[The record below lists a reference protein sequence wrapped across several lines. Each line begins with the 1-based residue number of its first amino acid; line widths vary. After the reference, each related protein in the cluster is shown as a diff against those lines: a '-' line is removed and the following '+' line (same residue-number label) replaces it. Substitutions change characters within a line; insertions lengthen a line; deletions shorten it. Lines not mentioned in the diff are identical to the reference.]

1 MNLRLTLVLIFTALL
16 VLSCKKDAPSLQQY
30 IIESKEKENFM
41 SLDLSTSM
49 INSYLANADDNTKEI
64 AKTLKKIN
72 LVGLPIKGNE
82 QQYKQEK
89 EKLSKVFKNN
99 KNYKLLMK
107 IKKENIKLNLYYT
120 GETENIKEVIV
131 FGYSNNFGLGVARLL
146 GENIKPEKIIEVIK
160 ETDMPKQD

>member
-82 QQYKQEK
+82 QQYEREK
-89 EKLSKVFKNN
+89 EKLSNVFKNN

-160 ETDMPKQD
+160 ETEMPKQD